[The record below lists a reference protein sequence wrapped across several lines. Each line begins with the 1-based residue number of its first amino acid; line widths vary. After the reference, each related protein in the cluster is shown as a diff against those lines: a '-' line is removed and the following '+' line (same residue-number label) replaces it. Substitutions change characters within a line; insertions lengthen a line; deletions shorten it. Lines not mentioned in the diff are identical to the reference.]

1 MLLSMNCAVFFRC
14 FRIFV
19 AFVQSLG
26 YAKVSFYPLLT
37 YTDFSAYFL
46 FFSFSFANRP
56 NISAFSPDKT
66 RKAEAYSS
74 AFRFHVAL

>member
-1 MLLSMNCAVFFRC
+1 MPLSMNCAVFLRY

-46 FFSFSFANRP
+46 FFSFSFSNHS
-56 NISAFSPDKT
+56 NISAFSPNKT
-66 RKAEAYSS
+66 KKAEAYSS
-74 AFRFHVAL
+74 AFHFHVAL

>member
-19 AFVQSLG
+19 AFVQSLE

-37 YTDFSAYFL
+37 YTDFSAYFFIFL
-46 FFSFSFANRP
+46 IFFFKSFEYLRIFA
-56 NISAFSPDKT
+56 
-66 RKAEAYSS
+66 E
-74 AFRFHVAL
+74 